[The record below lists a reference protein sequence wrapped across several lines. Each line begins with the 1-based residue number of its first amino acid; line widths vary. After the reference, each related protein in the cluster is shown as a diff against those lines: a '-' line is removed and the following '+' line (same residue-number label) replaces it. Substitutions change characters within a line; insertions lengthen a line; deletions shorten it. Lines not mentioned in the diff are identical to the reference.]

1 MARPDHVRWR
11 SWASNDGGKCAQV
24 TRERAIVAARAMIA
38 LGAALALFALR
49 KQGAIGLTV
58 YLLPAQSLILLGMS
72 AYGIGC
78 RLKHQR
84 LPRL

>member
-1 MARPDHVRWR
+1 
-11 SWASNDGGKCAQV
+11 
-24 TRERAIVAARAMIA
+24 MIA